1 MKKLKKVEILLFF
14 FVIALN
20 YYVNT
25 SPTSIRNKKLIKIL
39 KKRDVSYYLAN
50 GVSNRISIKKK
61 PSEFSCSN
69 KEDEGHYEHYDCKKY
84 WHCLYVGTIFENAL
98 ERKCPIG
105 TMFHPIERV
114 CEISTMVFQFII
126 HTSNLK

>member
-1 MKKLKKVEILLFF
+1 MKKLKQAEILLLLLVV
-14 FVIALN
+14 VIN
-20 YYVNT
+20 YHVNT
-25 SPTSIRNKKLIKIL
+25 TSTSISNKKFIKFFT
-39 KKRDVSYYLAN
+39 KRDVSYYLAN

-61 PSEFSCSN
+61 PTEFSCSN

-114 CEISTMVFQFII
+114 CEISTMVF
-126 HTSNLK
+126 